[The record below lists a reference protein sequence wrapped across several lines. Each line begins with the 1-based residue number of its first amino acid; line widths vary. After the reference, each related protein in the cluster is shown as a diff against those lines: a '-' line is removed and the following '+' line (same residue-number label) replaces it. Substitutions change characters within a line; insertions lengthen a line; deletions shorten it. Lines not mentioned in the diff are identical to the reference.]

1 MPRMIAMIVL
11 AMLAMFA
18 SSSAAQFAPGSS
30 GDAASKQACEAADDV
45 GCAKKPETA
54 LAQTAAG
61 PVAPD
66 LSKLAPNSPETA
78 EFARNCEIGDMA
90 QCHYLAQVLDRFIR
104 SYSERRIMYKCSDP
118 ASRRAACN
126 QLDAISKEV
135 VSLISPAGK
144 AYAKACEGSI
154 DVACVEG
161 ARLELSIGQEGG
173 VNRAIDLLYAGCA
186 RDNVPSCL
194 ELTGLRSK
202 ASVDVQSAR
211 LAAGKLCVLIAQPIA
226 CYEFGQALASGI
238 GGPANLPAARDAYAR
253 GCEEPGNNADACW
266 SYAGMLK
273 FGRGGPVDRA
283 GAREA
288 YLKYCRL
295 KQTKRCVAADEI
307 KL

>member
-30 GDAASKQACEAADDV
+30 GDAASKQACEAGDDV

-161 ARLELSIGQEGG
+161 ARRNSRSGKREASTARSICSMLDVRETMY
-173 VNRAIDLLYAGCA
+173 RAASNSPAFAA
-186 RDNVPSCL
+186 RPQS
-194 ELTGLRSK
+194 TSK
-202 ASVDVQSAR
+202 AHALQRGNSA
-211 LAAGKLCVLIAQPIA
+211 
-226 CYEFGQALASGI
+226 Y
-238 GGPANLPAARDAYAR
+238 
-253 GCEEPGNNADACW
+253 
-266 SYAGMLK
+266 
-273 FGRGGPVDRA
+273 
-283 GAREA
+283 
-288 YLKYCRL
+288 
-295 KQTKRCVAADEI
+295 
-307 KL
+307 